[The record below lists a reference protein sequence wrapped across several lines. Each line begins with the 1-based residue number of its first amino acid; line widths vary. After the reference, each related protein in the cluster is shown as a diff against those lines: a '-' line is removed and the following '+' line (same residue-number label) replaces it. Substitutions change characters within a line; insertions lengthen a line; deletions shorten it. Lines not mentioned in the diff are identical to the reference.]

1 MKGMN
6 QVRYL
11 LADRFGW
18 SWNDFK
24 NMPAHLI
31 RTYINDIE
39 RSKQNFKGI
48 SSSSVR
54 QFASNMQKAGLS
66 LS

>member
-1 MKGMN
+1 MN

-11 LADRFGW
+11 LASEFGW

-24 NMPAHLI
+24 DTPAHLI

-39 RSKQNFKGI
+39 RAKRNFKGV
-48 SSSSVR
+48 SSKSVR
-54 QFASNMQKAGLS
+54 QFASSMEKAGIS